1 MTKSLTPDLVE
12 TFPGDTPVSVREQK
26 RLDEL
31 EGIVYR
37 NFGAFYEVGCALREI
52 AMDRLYRGTHRN
64 FAEYVKDIWDL
75 AGRRAYQLIDAADVI
90 DNIASASGIST
101 SDPSAITGIFIN
113 GQEHTF
119 ESEASTNCGQNE
131 SDSELCTN
139 CSHVEA
145 QFPRNEAQ
153 ARALVVYPPEKQIE
167 IWQNAV
173 ASADGRISAAHIRAT
188 ARRLHGEKIK
198 KETQK
203 AREKGVQ
210 NKDERMSPEFRA
222 AFDGMLKAIET
233 ELNKG
238 WKDTDPKV
246 AARFLNALIQA
257 LNTPTVE

>member
-1 MTKSLTPDLVE
+1 MTNSLTPDLVE

-31 EGIVYR
+31 EAVIYR
-37 NFGAFYEVGCALREI
+37 NFKSFYEVGCALREI
-52 AMDRLYRGTHRN
+52 SLARLYRGTHRN
-64 FAEYVKDIWDL
+64 FMEYVKDVWDL
-75 AGRRAYQLIDAADVI
+75 ARARAYQLIDSADVI
-90 DNIASASGIST
+90 DNLVSASGIST
-101 SDPSAITGIFIN
+101 SNPSEITDIFIN
-113 GQEHTF
+113 GQECTF
-119 ESEASTNCGQNE
+119 ESELSTNSRQNE
-131 SDSELCTN
+131 SDSAMSTIVDKV
-139 CSHVEA
+139 S
-145 QFPRNEAQ
+145 FPKNEAQ
-153 ARALVVYPPEKQIE
+153 ARALAIYPPEKQIE